1 MMSSAQFWIEAFAYL
16 IFFFGVFQNA
26 VYALQL
32 PAAWRELRRHSMAED
47 TESDWQLLISDA
59 AMPISL
65 IIPAYNEGVSI
76 VDNVRAMLSLKYPAM
91 EIIVVNDGST
101 DDTLERLLRA
111 FSMAPTNRA
120 YDLPIEHK
128 PIRSLYASPLYP
140 NLLVVDK
147 ENGRG
152 KADAANAGVNLSR
165 APLFCVIDADSVLEP
180 EALLRSVRPF
190 MENPKEMVAV
200 GGTIR
205 ILNGCKLVGGQI
217 KEVGLAKN
225 PLAIV
230 QTLEYLRAFLMSRL
244 AWSHW
249 KMLTIISGAFGIFRR
264 DVTVAVGGFEHN
276 TVGEDYELVVK
287 IHRYMRERRKSY
299 QMRYVPEPVCWTE
312 APENLKT
319 LGNQRKRWQRGALEV
334 FWKHRDVFLN
344 GKYGRVGY
352 FAFFNNFV
360 TDVAGPIV
368 ELIGYFFIPI
378 FWALGI
384 LDTSFMLAYVA
395 MFFMFGVFIS
405 VCSLILEEMELQRHP
420 RAMDLVILA
429 LAALLE
435 NFGYRQLNNYW
446 RMVGWWEFLRG
457 KKSWGV
463 MTRKGAAAQAPAP

>member
-1 MMSSAQFWIEAFAYL
+1 MTSAQLWIEAFAL
-16 IFFFGVFQNA
+16 FIVFFGLFQNV

-32 PAAWRELRRHSMAED
+32 PAAWLELRRHSRAED
-47 TESDWQLLISDA
+47 TESDWQLLVSEA

-65 IIPAYNEGVSI
+65 IIPAYNEGVTI
-76 VDNVRAMLSLKYPAM
+76 VENVRTMLSLKYPEI

-101 DDTLERLLRA
+101 DDTLERLIDA
-111 FSMAPTNRA
+111 FSLTPTDRA
-120 YDLPIEHK
+120 YDLPIQHK
-128 PIRSLYASPLYP
+128 PIRALYASSLYP

-147 ENGRG
+147 ENGHG
-152 KADAANAGVNLSR
+152 KADSTNAGVNLAR
-165 APLFCVIDADSVLEP
+165 TPLFCVIDADSVLEP

-205 ILNGCKLVGGQI
+205 ILNGCTLVGGQI

-225 PLAIV
+225 PLALI
-230 QTLEYLRAFLMSRL
+230 QTLEYLRAFLMARL
-244 AWSHW
+244 AWSRW

-264 DVTVAVGGFEHN
+264 DITVAVGGFEHN

-287 IHRYMRERRKSY
+287 MHRYLREQGKPY
-299 QMRYVPEPVCWTE
+299 KMRYVPEPVCWTE
-312 APENLKT
+312 APETLEM

-334 FWKHRDVFLN
+334 FWKHRDLFLN

-360 TDVAGPIV
+360 TDVAGPIA

-405 VCSLILEEMELQRHP
+405 ICSLVLEEMELRRHP

-429 LAALLE
+429 FAAFVE

-446 RMVGWWEFLRG
+446 RMVGWWEFVRG

-463 MTRKGAAAQAPAP
+463 MTRKGAGAVAPSAS